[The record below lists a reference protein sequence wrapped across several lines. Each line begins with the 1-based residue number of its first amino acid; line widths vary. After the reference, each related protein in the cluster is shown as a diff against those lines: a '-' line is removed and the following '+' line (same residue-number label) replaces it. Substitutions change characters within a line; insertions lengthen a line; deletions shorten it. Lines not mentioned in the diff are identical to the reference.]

1 MLTNDVALAYEV
13 MKFRLF
19 RLNLIRFLR
28 LPLDVGEDALRAAA
42 KQSSV
47 NLLSNYLA
55 RAERVHVLR
64 AGSVPS
70 TNDIQCVG
78 SPATE

>member
-1 MLTNDVALAYEV
+1 VLTNDVALAYEV
-13 MKFRLF
+13 TKFRLF
-19 RLNLIRFLR
+19 HLNLIRFLR
-28 LPLDVGEDALRAAA
+28 VPLDAGENALRDAA

-47 NLLSNYLA
+47 NLLANYLA

-64 AGSVPS
+64 AGALQS